1 MLEAQIMAAAL
12 DNRNRLSMT
21 VEFRDDGVVMETQE
35 FTFSMS
41 DYPDLAAL
49 KADGLEMID
58 DVLARHMVR
67 LWGEARNTGNLSD
80 LITQAVGYTR
90 SMTSTI
96 IDMDGEQWEVFED
109 GTYTVL

>member
-1 MLEAQIMAAAL
+1 
-12 DNRNRLSMT
+12 
-21 VEFRDDGVVMETQE
+21 
-35 FTFSMS
+35 
-41 DYPDLAAL
+41 
-49 KADGLEMID
+49 
-58 DVLARHMVR
+58 MVR